1 MGAISGSLD
10 RKGSINVL
18 FLPDYTEYNPYQR
31 ELAQALRRY
40 GVRVT
45 LSNGVGRFPVLGA
58 VAACGKPDVLHLHWT
73 HPFTASRAGSA
84 WRSLAKSVRF
94 LLELLSLKARGTS
107 IVWTMHNLASH
118 ERRNW
123 RIETLFNR
131 VCAHLYDH
139 VIVHCRFAE
148 RALVQSYVLP
158 RNPQN
163 RVTIIPHGNYIA
175 TYENAI
181 TSENARQCFGFT
193 QQHTVFLFLGQIRP
207 YKGVLHLI
215 RAFRELDDARAR
227 LVIAGKPMGQAIA
240 DEVELLCSEDR
251 RIQTRLAFIPDGEI
265 QAHMNAADV
274 VTLPYRDVL
283 NSGGVLLAMS
293 FGKAVIAP
301 RLGCI
306 PEVLDDLGALLYE
319 PDSENGLLHA
329 LRQALEADLAA
340 MGRHNLERAR
350 QLAWQDIAEKTYQ
363 VYRRCLA

>member
-1 MGAISGSLD
+1 MPRNLD
-10 RKGSINVL
+10 RKANINVL
-18 FLPDYTEYNPYQR
+18 FLPDYSEYNPYQR
-31 ELAQALRRY
+31 ELAQALRRC

-45 LSNGVGRFPVLGA
+45 LSNGVGRFPLLGA
-58 VAACGKPDVLHLHWT
+58 IAACGKPDVLHLHWT
-73 HPFTASRAGSA
+73 HPFTVSRAGSA
-84 WRSLAKSVRF
+84 WRSFVKSVRF
-94 LLELLSLKARGTS
+94 LLELLSLKAKGTS

-148 RALVQSYVLP
+148 QALVQSYLPP
-158 RNPQN
+158 RNSQN
-163 RVTIIPHGNYIA
+163 RVTIIPHGSYIA
-175 TYENAI
+175 TYENSI
-181 TSENARQCFGFT
+181 TRENARQYFGFA

-207 YKGVLHLI
+207 YKGIFHLI
-215 RAFRELDDARAR
+215 AAFQELDNARAR
-227 LVIAGKPMGQAIA
+227 LVIAGKPMDDAIA
-240 DEVELLCSEDR
+240 DEVELCRGEDR
-251 RIQTRLAFIPDGEI
+251 RIQARLAFIPDGEI
-265 QAHMNAADV
+265 QAYMNAADV
-274 VTLPYRDVL
+274 VTLPYQDVL

-329 LRQALEADLAA
+329 LCKALDADLAA

-350 QLAWQDIAEKTYQ
+350 QFAWQEIAEKTYQ
-363 VYRRCLA
+363 VYRRCLV